1 MAQDD
6 YWYEIHLSNKQLVFY
21 FMAAAT
27 GLILSFLAGVMV
39 GRGVDA
45 GPETA
50 AVAATR
56 TPRPEEKVVTEEPV
70 RPAPPSPENL
80 TYAQRLDSERTDDT
94 LEKPGTA
101 ARIAPRPASPAAGKP
116 SPVASAAPA
125 ARPTTPAPAPSARP
139 AVTASAKPAAA
150 SPGAGKPAVASPGA
164 GKPAAA
170 GSLTI
175 QVGAFKDRAGAD
187 AVMNRLKGKGLPAY
201 VQPASGGLFNV
212 RVGSYATRPDA
223 DQVVA
228 RLRDQ
233 EKLNP
238 FIVHN

>member
-45 GPETA
+45 GTES

-56 TPRPEEKVVTEEPV
+56 PARPEERVVTEEPV
-70 RPAPPSPENL
+70 RPAPPSPEDL
-80 TYAQRLDSERTDDT
+80 TYAQRLDSERADDS
-94 LEKPGTA
+94 LEKPGSA
-101 ARIAPRPASPAAGKP
+101 ARVKPPAAAASAPAPAAPRPTPAAAARAKP
-116 SPVASAAPA
+116 APAPAKPTPAPAARAAAPA
-125 ARPTTPAPAPSARP
+125 A
-139 AVTASAKPAAA
+139 
-150 SPGAGKPAVASPGA
+150 
-164 GKPAAA
+164 
-170 GSLTI
+170 GSFAI

-187 AVMNRLKGKGLPAY
+187 AMMNRLKGKGLPAY
-201 VQPASGGLFNV
+201 VQPAAGGLFNV
-212 RVGSYATRPDA
+212 RVGSYSSRPDA
-223 DQVVA
+223 EQVQV

-233 EKLNP
+233 EKLTP
-238 FIVHN
+238 FIVRN